1 MHMIVLIKEGR
12 GFTLLARRARSWSA
26 KEYRKES
33 N

>member
-12 GFTLLARRARSWSA
+12 GFTLVPRRAHSWSA